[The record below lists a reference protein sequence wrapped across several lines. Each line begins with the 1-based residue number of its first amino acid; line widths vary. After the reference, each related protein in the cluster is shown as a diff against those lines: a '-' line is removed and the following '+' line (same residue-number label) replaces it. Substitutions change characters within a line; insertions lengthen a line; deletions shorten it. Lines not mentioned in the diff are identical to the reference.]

1 MLKVRGLKKRFGDLQ
16 VLKGIDLDVH
26 EGDVISIL
34 GPSGSGKTT
43 FLRCLEFLERA
54 DEGKLTLDET
64 SIRFPHAD
72 RQRMLKIRRKCGFV
86 FQDYS
91 LFRNRTALENISE
104 GLVYGHGMDKAQAR
118 ARAAQLL
125 DQVSM
130 GAYADYYPSQLSGGQ
145 QQRVGIARAL
155 ASSPDILLMDE
166 PFGAVDSI
174 TRSQLQSEIKTIH
187 DQTGITVVFIT
198 HDLREALY
206 LGTRVLILDQGEIR
220 QLDTPRNILS
230 HPADDFVRSLI
241 ANSFH
246 DLNALKNERSVQQ

>member
-16 VLKGIDLDVH
+16 VLKGIDLDVL

-54 DEGKLTLDET
+54 DEGELTLDET
-64 SIRFPHAD
+64 SI
-72 RQRMLKIRRKCGFV
+72 RKCGFV

-130 GAYADYYPSQLSGGQ
+130 GAYADHYPSQLSGGQ
-145 QQRVGIARAL
+145 QQRVGIARAM
-155 ASSPDILLMDE
+155 AADPKIIYFDE
-166 PFGAVDSI
+166 PTSALDPELTQEV
-174 TRSQLQSEIKTIH
+174 LQVMKDLAAKGMTMVIVTHEMAFAREVS
-187 DQTGITVVFIT
+187 DRVVFMENGVIVEEGSAEQMFNAPRQERT
-198 HDLREALY
+198 RQFLRSEEK
-206 LGTRVLILDQGEIR
+206 GEG
-220 QLDTPRNILS
+220 
-230 HPADDFVRSLI
+230 
-241 ANSFH
+241 
-246 DLNALKNERSVQQ
+246 

>member
-54 DEGKLTLDET
+54 DEGELTLDET

-130 GAYADYYPSQLSGGQ
+130 GAYADRYQPAL
-145 QQRVGIARAL
+145 RRAAAARRHCARH
-155 ASSPDILLMDE
+155 
-166 PFGAVDSI
+166 GC
-174 TRSQLQSEIKTIH
+174 RSENHL
-187 DQTGITVVFIT
+187 F
-198 HDLREALY
+198 
-206 LGTRVLILDQGEIR
+206 
-220 QLDTPRNILS
+220 
-230 HPADDFVRSLI
+230 
-241 ANSFH
+241 
-246 DLNALKNERSVQQ
+246 